1 MAAWMKV
8 AGPKMKSAR
17 GFIYDA
23 ASSTELKPR

>member
-1 MAAWMKV
+1 MAVWMKA

-17 GFIYDA
+17 GFIYDV